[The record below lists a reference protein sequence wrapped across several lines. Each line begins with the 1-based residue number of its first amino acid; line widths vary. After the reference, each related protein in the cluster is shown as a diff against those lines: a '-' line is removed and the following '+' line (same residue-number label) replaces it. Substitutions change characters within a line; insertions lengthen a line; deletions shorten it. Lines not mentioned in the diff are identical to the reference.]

1 MSVLRSLAFD
11 AATLGGVLLFATNSF
26 AHIDLTSP
34 APRIGGRPDTYLKTG
49 PCGQQANARVPSKV
63 LTFRPGQQLTLVWDE
78 YIQHGGYYRI
88 AVDLDGDDSFSS
100 RDPAGIN
107 AATDDPSLL
116 NAGEGEIVLDYMK
129 DMDPSTNH
137 FERTVTLPDEECDNC
152 TLQVIQFMYGS
163 SAARST
169 YHQCVDL
176 VLDADAAG
184 PDGAGGSANPAG
196 GAGGEGEG
204 GSSLGEAGSMAA
216 SAGGAGP
223 EDDVT
228 PDGVDEESGCSLA
241 TLRGSQP
248 HTSSAFGLGS
258 LLLLGAGLASRRRLS
273 PPSLGR

>member
-1 MSVLRSLAFD
+1 
-11 AATLGGVLLFATNSF
+11 LGGVLLFAANGF

-49 PCGQQANARVPSKV
+49 PCGQQSNARVPSKA
-63 LTFRPGQQLTLVWDE
+63 LTLRPGQQLTLVWDE

-116 NAGEGEIVLDYMK
+116 NAGEDEIVLDYMK

-176 VLDADAAG
+176 VLDADAPG
-184 PDGAGGSANPAG
+184 PDGAGGSANAAG
-196 GAGGEGEG
+196 GAGGEAEG
-204 GSSLGEAGSMAA
+204 GSSSLGEAGTAA
-216 SAGGAGP
+216 TSATDGGAGP
-223 EDDVT
+223 EGDLT
-228 PDGVDEESGCSLA
+228 TDGADEEEGCSLA
-241 TLRGSQP
+241 ALHGSQP
-248 HTSSAFGLGS
+248 HTSSAFGLAS
-258 LLLLGAGLASRRRLS
+258 LLLLGVGLARRRQRRL
-273 PPSLGR
+273 

>member
-1 MSVLRSLAFD
+1 MPAHRTIAFGT
-11 AATLGGVLLFATNSF
+11 ATLGGFLLFAANSV

-49 PCGQQANARVPSKV
+49 PCGQQSNARVPSKV
-63 LTFRPGQQLTLVWDE
+63 LTLRPGQQLTLVWDE

-107 AATDDPSLL
+107 AASDDPALL
-116 NAGEGEIVLDYMK
+116 SPGAGEIVLDYMK

-137 FERTVTLPDEECDNC
+137 FERTVTLPDEECENC

-176 VLDADAAG
+176 VLDEDAPG
-184 PDGAGGSANPAG
+184 PDGAGGSANAIG
-196 GAGGEGEG
+196 GSGGEGEG
-204 GSSLGEAGSMAA
+204 DSNLGAAGTMAT
-216 SAGGAGP
+216 SARDSGAGP
-223 EDDVT
+223 EGDADA
-228 PDGVDEESGCSLA
+228 VDEESGCSLA
-241 TLRGSQP
+241 RLRGSVP
-248 HTSSAFGLGS
+248 RGSGSRAFGFGL
-258 LLLLGAGLASRRRLS
+258 LLLLGVGLGTRRR
-273 PPSLGR
+273 RR